1 MSKTG
6 HAYGASH
13 GIPPDRPGEHRPLPL
28 GQGSPL
34 RWLAL
39 LFGLLAWHA
48 GAGER
53 VIYPRHSEGRNP
65 EPYVVELLQ
74 LALARSGGDYRLSP
88 ARSPCRSPVRNC
100 AWSRTIR
107 ACR

>member
-1 MSKTG
+1 MAFLLIGLS
-6 HAYGASH
+6 
-13 GIPPDRPGEHRPLPL
+13 EHRPLPL

-65 EPYVVELLQ
+65 EP
-74 LALARSGGDYRLSP
+74 
-88 ARSPCRSPVRNC
+88 
-100 AWSRTIR
+100 
-107 ACR
+107 

>member
-1 MSKTG
+1 MVFLLIGLS
-6 HAYGASH
+6 
-13 GIPPDRPGEHRPLPL
+13 EHRPLLL
-28 GQGSPL
+28 GQGLPL

-65 EPYVVELLQ
+65 NPTSSSCRNWRWPG
-74 LALARSGGDYRLSP
+74 AAATTAWSP